1 MGSHAHPASR
11 AAHLALAALL
21 TGIALSMPASAE
33 SPDGY
38 PSRPITIVVPY
49 PAGGGADT
57 IARLLAQ
64 NLSRHLNDRP
74 IVVDNRTG
82 AVGNIGSS
90 YVARAPAD
98 GYTLLLNNNTITI
111 NAALDYT
118 RGYDVTKDLQPVS
131 LLASSPVAIGV
142 TASVPAGNL
151 AELVDY
157 VRSNPDKANYASCGN
172 GSPQHLVGAG
182 FNQYAHTAVLHVP
195 YNGCAPAVSAGLGNQ
210 VPIIFSTIP
219 NLTPYASG
227 NKLRMLAV
235 SSAKRL
241 SFMPQVPAMAET
253 PLFKDMDLT
262 VWFGLFAPAKT
273 PEAIR
278 RRIETAV
285 AAVLADPGFKRE
297 LNDRY
302 YEVDARG
309 AEAFRQQIGQ
319 DLTVYSQLGKRAN
332 IRLE

>member
-1 MGSHAHPASR
+1 MGSYVRAAHR
-11 AAHLALAALL
+11 AAHLAVLL
-21 TGIALSMPASAE
+21 TGMALSASPRAEPAAA
-33 SPDGY
+33 Y

-49 PAGGGADT
+49 QAGGGADT

-64 NLSRHLNDRP
+64 NLPSHLNNQS
-74 IVVDNRTG
+74 IIVDNRTG
-82 AVGNIGSS
+82 AAGNIGSG

-111 NAALDYT
+111 NAALGYT
-118 RGYDVTKDLQPVS
+118 RGYDLTKDLQPVS
-131 LLASSPVAIGV
+131 LLVSSPVAIGV
-142 TASVPAGNL
+142 AASVSAGNL

-157 VRSNPDKANYASCGN
+157 IRAHPDKANYASCGN
-172 GSPQHLVGAG
+172 GSPQHLAGAG
-182 FNQYAHTAVLHVP
+182 FNQYAGTALVHVP
-195 YNGCAPAVSAGLGNQ
+195 YNGCAPAVSAGLGDQ
-210 VPIIFSTIP
+210 VPIVFSTIP
-219 NLTPYASG
+219 NLAPYASG

-235 SSAKRL
+235 TSAKRL

-253 PLFKDMDLT
+253 PLFKNMDLT

-278 RRIETAV
+278 RRLETAV
-285 AAVLADPGFKRE
+285 AAVLGDPKFKSE
-297 LNDRY
+297 LNARY

-319 DLTVYSQLGKRAN
+319 DLATYSQLASRAN